1 MNLLLRRGL
10 MLTVLLLIPALAA
23 AENPAPTVAI
33 TSPEQGV
40 TIASVSVPVTIAYA
54 APDEASITVV
64 ELIVGGAV
72 VARRQLDPPQASG
85 ECVLTWP
92 ASRYRNGEHD
102 LTVRAVDSEGGSAEM
117 TISVVLRRSLLD
129 RSPKPRIVSP
139 ESGETVSGLTQV
151 RVDAEDAA
159 RMQYVVFLIDDM
171 FKALTNVRPF
181 TYRWDT
187 TRHLNGPHQLQV
199 KAYSSRGDAFVS
211 PLLEVI
217 VDNPGGATRL
227 MEAATVS
234 GAGPAPEPVAPPAR
248 TSALTMPSPRESES
262 LPPLASAPLISPPA
276 DLMRPPAPTPSA
288 AEPEPVTIAML
299 PEVEPASAPAAP
311 EPAAPPARTSVLTM
325 PSPRESDSLL
335 PVASA
340 PSISPPAD
348 LMRPPAPAPPQPVAP
363 PAEPEPVT
371 IAMLPEVEPAPS
383 APEPPA
389 PAAEVTPVAEAVESE
404 PVIEVALLPSPSRPA
419 APAPRVAPEPVALYP
434 THVVLSGDHIWK
446 IAAQYGVSPSAIVAA
461 NELANPQ
468 VIQPGQRLRIPTS
481 PVYFDGRPLV
491 TEAPPIIADGRALV
505 PVRAIVEEVGGT
517 LSWDPE
523 ARTAR
528 ALAAGRDLQV
538 TIGSDVARIDG
549 AAVKMDLPARL
560 RNGRTMVPLRLLGE
574 VFRLALSYDQ
584 GVIQIASGR

>member
-1 MNLLLRRGL
+1 MNVLFRRGL

-72 VARRQLDPPQASG
+72 VARRQLDPPEASG

-139 ESGETVSGLTQV
+139 ESGETVSGLIQV

-227 MEAATVS
+227 METATVS

-248 TSALTMPSPRESES
+248 TSALTMPSPRESDS
-262 LPPLASAPLISPPA
+262 LPPIASAPLISPPA

-288 AEPEPVTIAML
+288 AEPEPVAIAML
-299 PEVEPASAPAAP
+299 PEVEPASATVAP
-311 EPAAPPARTSVLTM
+311 EPAAPPARTSALTM
-325 PSPRESDSLL
+325 PSPRESDSLP

-340 PSISPPAD
+340 PLISPPAD
-348 LMRPPAPAPPQPVAP
+348 LMRPPAPTPPA
-363 PAEPEPVT
+363 AEPEPVT
-371 IAMLPEVEPAPS
+371 IAMLPEVEAASAPV
-383 APEPPA
+383 APEPA
-389 PAAEVTPVAEAVESE
+389 AEAVESE
-404 PVIEVALLPSPSRPA
+404 PAIEVALLPSPSRPA

-434 THVVLSGDHIWK
+434 THVVLPGDHIWK

-481 PVYFDGRPLV
+481 PVYFDGRPLM

-505 PVRAIVEEVGGT
+505 PIRAIVEEVGGT

-538 TIGSDVARIDG
+538 TIGSDVASIDG

-574 VFRLALSYDQ
+574 VFRLALSCEQ